1 MSGTELSHA
10 HESGIRA
17 ARVAVSSPDDK
28 PTRPAAAD
36 QRAMQHKQRANRRS
50 AKLARRSIAVG
61 LSLVIWTALVKADV
75 LSSAAVATPWATA
88 KALGPLL
95 ASAAFWASL
104 RATAYS
110 WALGLAISILL
121 AVPAGLCLGASDL
134 AYRLFRT
141 TIDFLRTIPPV
152 ALVPLALLLYGA
164 TQMMALVLIVFGTVW
179 SVLLQSM
186 YGVHQ
191 VDAVVRDVA
200 RSYRLRRRE
209 RILFVTLPS
218 AAPFV
223 ATGIRIAATMS
234 LLLAIGAELIGGAP
248 GIGASL
254 ALAQQASDVPKI
266 FALVTVTAVLG
277 VLLNLGMVR
286 LERSVLK
293 WHSAQRSA

>member
-1 MSGTELSHA
+1 
-10 HESGIRA
+10 
-17 ARVAVSSPDDK
+17 
-28 PTRPAAAD
+28 
-36 QRAMQHKQRANRRS
+36 
-50 AKLARRSIAVG
+50 
-61 LSLVIWTALVKADV
+61 
-75 LSSAAVATPWATA
+75 
-88 KALGPLL
+88 
-95 ASAAFWASL
+95 
-104 RATAYS
+104 
-110 WALGLAISILL
+110 
-121 AVPAGLCLGASDL
+121 
-134 AYRLFRT
+134 
-141 TIDFLRTIPPV
+141 
-152 ALVPLALLLYGA
+152 
-164 TQMMALVLIVFGTVW
+164 
-179 SVLLQSM
+179 M

>member
-1 MSGTELSHA
+1 MSPTGLSRAHA
-10 HESGIRA
+10 SGFREGVA
-17 ARVAVSSPDDK
+17 ATSSGDGEVLEATDSRRSPE
-28 PTRPAAAD
+28 R
-36 QRAMQHKQRANRRS
+36 KQRTNRRGVRLVRR
-50 AKLARRSIAVG
+50 LAAIG
-61 LSLVIWTALVKADV
+61 LSLVIWEALVEGGV
-75 LSSAAVATPWATA
+75 LSSAAVATPLATG

-95 ASAAFWASL
+95 GSAPFWTAL

-110 WALGLAISILL
+110 WALGLAISILI
-121 AVPAGLCLGASDL
+121 AVPAGLLLGASDL

-141 TIDFLRTIPPV
+141 MIDFLRTIPPV
-152 ALVPLALLLYGA
+152 ALVPLVLLLYGA
-164 TQMMALVLIVFGTVW
+164 TQRMALVLIVFGTVW

-191 VDAVVRDVA
+191 VDVVVRDVA

-209 RILFVTLPS
+209 RVLFVTLPS

-223 ATGIRIAATMS
+223 ATGVRIAATMS

-248 GIGASL
+248 GLGESL
-254 ALAQQASDVPKI
+254 ALAQQASEIPKI
-266 FALVTVTAVLG
+266 FALVTVIAVLG
-277 VLLNLGMVR
+277 VLLNLGMIR